1 MLEFVAGALALLHHQ
16 LLQGLWSSQGTLM
29 TLCCQQHAL
38 LQQPLLQAET
48 HSSTSKKGNLLL
60 Q

>member
-1 MLEFVAGALALLHHQ
+1 MAGALALLHHQ